1 MVDAMKL
8 PLKIT
13 RHEESFGI
21 TDNAGMSI
29 CYIYFGVSDETQRFA
44 ARRMTRAEAE
54 DIAKQIARALTD
66 NARGTKPPSS
76 G

>member
-1 MVDAMKL
+1 MVYAMKL

-54 DIAKQIARALTD
+54 DVAKQIARALTD
-66 NARGTKPPSS
+66 NQERDAG
-76 G
+76 

>member
-1 MVDAMKL
+1 MDL

-21 TDNAGMSI
+21 TDAAGISI
-29 CYIYFGVSDETQRFA
+29 AFVYFGTADETQRFA

-54 DIAKQIARALTD
+54 DVAKQIARALTD
-66 NARGTKPPSS
+66 NATGTGEPGGS
-76 G
+76 